1 MSDTQD
7 VISAFLD
14 DEPFNPAQLAE
25 ALSQPDGREVLI
37 DLIALRHLV
46 QPDAGDTRA
55 TALPRRPE
63 RSTWRAWA
71 AAAAVLV
78 ALAGGYLT
86 GARGWNARLTEPPAA
101 TRVVES
107 PAEWQDVPA
116 GRLP

>member
-1 MSDTQD
+1 MTDTQD

-14 DEPFNPAQLAE
+14 DEPFDPGELAE

-46 QPDAGDTRA
+46 QPDARETRA
-55 TALPRRPE
+55 MALPPPRR
-63 RSTWRAWA
+63 RSTWRVWA
-71 AAAAVLV
+71 AAATVLV

-86 GARGWNARLTEPPAA
+86 GARRANARDAGPPAA

-107 PAEWQDVPA
+107 PAAWRDVPA